1 LPRKRKTALSEY
13 QKAYIKHCQEDF
25 FFFCEHEL
33 KIVLKS
39 GLLAPLIPNDA
50 QKIVLEYIL
59 DKGLNRLAILKARQM
74 GISTF
79 IAGFFFWRTL
89 FAENTKCIV
98 LAHDAEAAAK
108 LFKIYQTYYENLTE
122 WVKEEFPLKHST
134 KKELVF
140 AKHTGFITIATAN
153 SPDKLRGSTVQYLHC
168 SEVAFWDKQKEV
180 FTAAMQALTDR
191 GCAFVE
197 TTANS
202 FNYFYHW
209 WRTENGYYKLF
220 LPWFTFR
227 DYQIMRDEQH
237 GMYTDRKGDY
247 IEYSDREIETLERTL
262 TNDEA
267 EYVNKY
273 RLSPSQVSWMKWAL
287 ENKCDGDWRT
297 FDQEYPGAPSDA
309 FLSSGDSFFEE
320 QYEPVETS
328 ETECIIE
335 KPVLG
340 CTYVMGIDVASGSSD
355 GDYSA
360 AMVIDVTSKA
370 EYRPVAWIYKKCPV
384 HQFAKEANALGR
396 QYNNA
401 LAVIEVNNAGVSVQ
415 EDFYLDEYPRLYRRY
430 QYDKMAERYVE
441 KLGFWTDATKR
452 NLILNRL
459 RKLVSHKKL
468 KDLPPVLTN
477 EMSSFVYDKNGKP
490 DHSAGC
496 HSDMIFATA
505 LALEGLDQ
513 IGEMRMQIFKE
524 FHPQTPEDIVR
535 FESKTGL
542 AWRTLE
548 PLGQSK
554 YNVSKQPSVLGDNL
568 DF

>member
-1 LPRKRKTALSEY
+1 MARKRKIALSDY
-13 QKAYIKHCQEDF
+13 QKAYLKLCEEDF

-39 GLLAPLIPNDA
+39 GYLAPLVPNEA
-50 QKIVLEYIL
+50 QRIVLEYIL

-79 IAGFFFWRTL
+79 IAAFFFWKTL
-89 FAENTKCIV
+89 FSENTKCIV
-98 LAHDAEAAAK
+98 LAHESEAAAK
-108 LFKIYQTYYENLTE
+108 LFKIYQTYYENLSD
-122 WVKEEFPLKHST
+122 WVQEQFPLRHST

-168 SEVAFWDKQKEV
+168 SEVAFWEKQKEV

-209 WRTENGYYKLF
+209 WRADNGYYKLF
-220 LPWFTFR
+220 LPWYTLNSYR
-227 DYQIMRDEQH
+227 VHKDDNH
-237 GMYTDRKGDY
+237 GMYTDSKGNY
-247 IEYSDREIETLERTL
+247 IEYSEREVETIEREL
-262 TNDEA
+262 TYSEVDYA
-267 EYVNKY
+267 NKY
-273 RLSPSQVSWMKWAL
+273 KLTPEQIRWMKWAL

-297 FDQEYPGAPSDA
+297 FDQEYPGAASDA
-309 FLSSGDSFFEE
+309 FLSTGDAFFEGMWEPSEVTDEE
-320 QYEPVETS
+320 QE
-328 ETECIIE
+328 IE
-335 KPVLG
+335 NPVLG
-340 CTYVMGIDVASGSSD
+340 CTYIMGVDVASGSND

-360 AMVIDVTSKA
+360 AMVIDVTSPH
-370 EYRPVAWIYKKCPV
+370 EYKPVAWIYKKCPV

-396 QYNNA
+396 RYNNA
-401 LAVIEVNNAGVSVQ
+401 MAVIEVNNAGISVQ
-415 EDFYLDEYPRLYRRY
+415 EDFYLDEYPRLYRRF
-430 QYDKMAERYVE
+430 QYDKMTERYVE
-441 KLGFWTDATKR
+441 KLGFWTDASKR
-452 NLILNRL
+452 SLILNRL
-459 RKLVSHKKL
+459 RKMTSLKKL
-468 KDLPPVLTN
+468 INLPPVLTN
-477 EMSSFVYDKNGKP
+477 EMSSFVYNDKGKP

-496 HSDMIFATA
+496 HSDMIFATS

-524 FHPQTPEDIVR
+524 FQPQTPAEIVQ
-535 FESKTGL
+535 FEIKTGL
-542 AWRTLE
+542 EWRTME
-548 PLGQSK
+548 PLDESGRPK
-554 YNVSKQPSVLGDNL
+554 TPFDNLLGDNL

>member
-1 LPRKRKTALSEY
+1 MSRKRKTALSEY
-13 QKAYIKHCQEDF
+13 QKAYITLCKDDF

-79 IAGFFFWRTL
+79 IAGFFFWKTL
-89 FAENTKCIV
+89 FSENTRCIV

-108 LFKIYQTYYENLTE
+108 LFKIYQTYYENLTQ
-122 WVKEEFPLKHST
+122 WVKDEFPLKHST

-209 WRTENGYYKLF
+209 WRTENGYHKLF

-227 DYQIMRDEQH
+227 DYQIMHDEDH

-247 IEYSDREIETLERTL
+247 IEYSDREVETMERTL
-262 TNDEA
+262 SNDEA

-273 RLSPSQVSWMKWAL
+273 KLSPSQVRWMKWAL

-309 FLSSGDSFFEE
+309 FLSSGDSFFEG
-320 QYEPVETS
+320 QYEPVEVT
-328 ETECIIE
+328 ETEYEIE
-335 KPVLG
+335 APVLG
-340 CTYVMGIDVASGSSD
+340 CTYIMGIDVASGSSD

-360 AMVIDVTSKA
+360 AMVIDVTSKS
-370 EYRPVAWIYKKCPV
+370 EYKPVAWIYKKCPV

-396 QYNNA
+396 RYNNA

-430 QYDKMAERYVE
+430 QYDKMSERYVE

-459 RKLVSHKKL
+459 RKHVSHKQL
-468 KDLPPVLTN
+468 TELPGVLTN
-477 EMSSFVYDKNGKP
+477 EMSSFVYDQNGKP

-496 HSDMIFATA
+496 HSDMIFAAA

-542 AWRTLE
+542 EWRTLKPMNE
-548 PLGQSK
+548 RHP
-554 YNVSKQPSVLGDNL
+554 NHFKQPDVLGDNL

>member
-1 LPRKRKTALSEY
+1 
-13 QKAYIKHCQEDF
+13 
-25 FFFCEHEL
+25 
-33 KIVLKS
+33 
-39 GLLAPLIPNDA
+39 
-50 QKIVLEYIL
+50 
-59 DKGLNRLAILKARQM
+59 
-74 GISTF
+74 
-79 IAGFFFWRTL
+79 
-89 FAENTKCIV
+89 
-98 LAHDAEAAAK
+98 
-108 LFKIYQTYYENLTE
+108 
-122 WVKEEFPLKHST
+122 
-134 KKELVF
+134 
-140 AKHTGFITIATAN
+140 
-153 SPDKLRGSTVQYLHC
+153 
-168 SEVAFWDKQKEV
+168 
-180 FTAAMQALTDR
+180 
-191 GCAFVE
+191 
-197 TTANS
+197 
-202 FNYFYHW
+202 
-209 WRTENGYYKLF
+209 
-220 LPWFTFR
+220 
-227 DYQIMRDEQH
+227 
-237 GMYTDRKGDY
+237 
-247 IEYSDREIETLERTL
+247 
-262 TNDEA
+262 
-267 EYVNKY
+267 
-273 RLSPSQVSWMKWAL
+273 MKWAL

>member
-1 LPRKRKTALSEY
+1 MRKKRKVALSDY
-13 QKAYIKHCQEDF
+13 QKAYLTHCEENF
-25 FFFCEHEL
+25 FFFCENEL

-39 GLLAPLIPNDA
+39 GHLAPLVPNEA
-50 QKIVLEYIL
+50 QRIVLEYIL

-79 IAGFFFWRTL
+79 IAAFFFWKTL
-89 FAENTKCIV
+89 FAQNTKCIV
-98 LAHDAEAAAK
+98 LAHDSEAAAK
-108 LFKIYQTYYENLTE
+108 LFKIYQTYYESLSK
-122 WVKEEFPLKHST
+122 WVQEQFPLRHST

-209 WRTENGYYKLF
+209 WRAENGYHKLF
-220 LPWFTFR
+220 LPWYTFK
-227 DYQIMRDEQH
+227 DYQVYYDEAH
-237 GMYTDRKGDY
+237 GMFTDRKGNY
-247 IEYSDREIETLERTL
+247 IEYSEREVETMARELD
-262 TNDEA
+262 NDEA
-267 EYVNKY
+267 EYANRYK
-273 RLSPSQVSWMKWAL
+273 LNPEQVRWMKWAL
-287 ENKCDGDWRT
+287 QNKCDGDWRT
-297 FDQEYPGAPSDA
+297 FDQEYPGSANDA
-309 FLSSGDSFFEE
+309 FLSTGDAFFEGE
-320 QYEPVETS
+320 WEPVE
-328 ETECIIE
+328 ENRDYCEIE
-335 KPVLG
+335 PPVLG
-340 CTYVMGIDVASGSSD
+340 CTYLMGIDVASGSSG

-360 AMVIDVTSKA
+360 AMVIDVTSPH
-370 EYRPVAWIYKKCPV
+370 EYKPVAWIYKKCPV

-396 QYNNA
+396 RYNKA
-401 LAVIEVNNAGVSVQ
+401 LAVIEVNNAGISVQ
-415 EDFYLDEYPRLYRRY
+415 EDFYLDQYPRLYRRF

-441 KLGFWTDATKR
+441 KLGFWTDASKR

-459 RKLVSHKKL
+459 RKLISLDTL

-477 EMSSFVYDKNGKP
+477 EMSSFVYDDKGKP

-505 LALEGLDQ
+505 LALEGLEQ

-524 FHPQTPEDIVR
+524 FQPQTPEEIIR
-535 FESKTGL
+535 FEIKTGL
-542 AWRTLE
+542 EWRTMK
-548 PLGQSK
+548 PLTDSHNKPSQS
-554 YNVSKQPSVLGDNL
+554 NFLLGENL